1 MALTVSLERLV
12 HALSNSIL
20 RAQNLVEK
28 AQLSNVLSYFDKDNR
43 PINFDL
49 KLPAMQRAADA
60 GAEDTYRIPLA
71 SLVPH
76 GSLII
81 KEAKIE
87 LDVEI
92 GSVKQDDSPGGGYP
106 DLQDIAEGIEPIRPK
121 LIVDPEGGGVAKKT
135 NGNYAHITLTL
146 AYAEN
151 TEGVAR
157 LLNEIIKGQGR
168 MVVAAASDKNGTNG
182 TNGKPV
188 DNASS

>member
-1 MALTVSLERLV
+1 MALTFSLERLV
-12 HALSNSIL
+12 HALSNAIM
-20 RAQNLVEK
+20 RDQNLVEK
-28 AQLSNVLSYFDKDNR
+28 AQLSNLLSYFDKDNR

-49 KLPAMQRAADA
+49 KLAAMQRAADA

-76 GSLII
+76 GSLIL
-81 KEAKIE
+81 KEAKFA

-92 GSVKQDDSPGGGYP
+92 GSVKQDDSPEGGYP
-106 DLQDIAEGIEPIRPK
+106 DLQDIAEGTAPIRPK
-121 LIVDPEGGGVAKKT
+121 LIIDPEGGGVTKKT

-151 TEGVAR
+151 IKGVAR

-168 MVVAAASDKNGTNG
+168 MVVAAATDTND
-182 TNGKPV
+182 KPV